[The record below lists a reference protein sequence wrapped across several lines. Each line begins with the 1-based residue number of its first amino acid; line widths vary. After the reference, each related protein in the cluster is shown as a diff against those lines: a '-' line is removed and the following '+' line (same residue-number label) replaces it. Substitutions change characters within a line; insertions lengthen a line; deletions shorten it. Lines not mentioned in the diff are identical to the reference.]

1 MCGPLPNVLAF
12 CTKTATP
19 SVLFFALFAAWGTM
33 KWVLKVPTISLVHSR
48 STLHSRS
55 SSALLACLPMT
66 APFQFSISFCPS
78 CVLCPG
84 HALVIYRYQSY
95 PSGLLHVLDLNLCL
109 CLSLACHSV
118 ACHHSFI
125 PRKHTEQS
133 KPHANAQMPYI
144 SSATLTKPMPLLG
157 WLDPP
162 RCKLPPTFDPILMRG
177 STAQSP
183 IPLFSFAAVSTT
195 MTSTMKPKHN
205 FKKRLAAHV
214 SCFNSDSLAMLLPCF
229 SAPTSQLE
237 SHMHDAL
244 GPVLWTF
251 E

>member
-12 CTKTATP
+12 CTKAATP
-19 SVLFFALFAAWGTM
+19 SVLFFALFAAWGTR

-78 CVLCPG
+78 CVLVLGMP
-84 HALVIYRYQSY
+84 LLSIVINRTHPVFSMFWICTCACAC
-95 PSGLLHVLDLNLCL
+95 LL
-109 CLSLACHSV
+109 LAIRWRV
-118 ACHHSFI
+118 TTHSFLAS
-125 PRKHTEQS
+125 TQS
-133 KPHANAQMPYI
+133 KANHMRMRKCHI

-183 IPLFSFAAVSTT
+183 IPLFSFAAVSYE
-195 MTSTMKPKHN
+195 PK
-205 FKKRLAAHV
+205 
-214 SCFNSDSLAMLLPCF
+214 
-229 SAPTSQLE
+229 
-237 SHMHDAL
+237 
-244 GPVLWTF
+244 
-251 E
+251 